1 MIKPRI
7 KTIVIPDD
15 LTLMADDKL
24 LSQVFLNVVKNSI
37 EAFGQS
43 THGIEISLIGCK
55 NPDGRVVLSVAD
67 NGPGMDSETVEKIF
81 IPFFTT
87 KESGSGIGLSLSRQ
101 IIRLHNGNITCDSA
115 PGKGTSISMLF

>member
-1 MIKPRI
+1 
-7 KTIVIPDD
+7 
-15 LTLMADDKL
+15 
-24 LSQVFLNVVKNSI
+24 
-37 EAFGQS
+37 
-43 THGIEISLIGCK
+43 LIGCK